1 MLNPA
6 LDIRA
11 LAEEFSHANRIQ
23 IRDVLTTDAAER
35 LHQCLANEVPWGL
48 AYIDGEE
55 YKILQADTI
64 ANFTGSDWAALDVR
78 VQARAKDKFQFLYN
92 SYMMI
97 SAYKE
102 KRNPGLILHGM
113 VEWINSPSY
122 LQLLRAVTGIGN
134 IMAADA
140 QATRYLPGH
149 FLKKH
154 SDTVDGQYREI
165 AYVLNLTKG
174 WQADWGGL
182 LHFMDEDG
190 RVTETYTPTFNSLT
204 LFRVPMWHNVSYVAP
219 SATAARYAITGWGLS
234 RPRSS

>member
-11 LAEEFSHANRIQ
+11 LAEEFTRANRIQ
-23 IRDVLTTDAAER
+23 IRDVLTADVAER
-35 LHQCLANEVPWGL
+35 LYQCLDREVPWGL

-55 YKILQADTI
+55 YKVLTADKI
-64 ANFTGSDWAALDVR
+64 ANFTRADWAALNER
-78 VQARAKDKFQFLYN
+78 VQSRAKDKFQFLYN

-102 KRNPGLILHGM
+102 KRDPELILRGM
-113 VEWINSPSY
+113 VEAINTPSF
-122 LQLLRAVTGIGN
+122 LLFLRAVTGVGN

-140 QATRYLPGH
+140 QATRYMPGH

-154 SDTVDGQYREI
+154 TDTVVGQYREI
-165 AYVLNLTKG
+165 AYVLNLTKD

-182 LHFMDEDG
+182 LNFLDEDG
-190 RVTETYTPTFNSLT
+190 NVIDTFMPAFNSLT
-204 LFRVPMWHNVSYVAP
+204 LFRVPMWHHVSYVAP
-219 SATAARYAITGWGLS
+219 SAGAPRYAITGWGFS
-234 RPRSS
+234 RPRSD